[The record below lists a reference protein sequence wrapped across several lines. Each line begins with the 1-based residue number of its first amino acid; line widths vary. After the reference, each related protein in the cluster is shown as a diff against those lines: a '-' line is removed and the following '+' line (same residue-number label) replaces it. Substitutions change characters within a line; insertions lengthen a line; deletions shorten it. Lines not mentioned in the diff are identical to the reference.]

1 MVYRHTNDAYPL
13 WETFE
18 PLRHFQVD
26 ENAGRITMTVT
37 CLGRKASLKMIESAA
52 LVELSGALAATNR
65 YFEAPFARSPARSSS
80 SPKSWL
86 LDQLEPRTRKVISMP
101 S

>member
-1 MVYRHTNDAYPL
+1 VQHFADMARAESGCEIWQQDFLKLDLPDITVSMVYRHTNDAYPL

-26 ENAGRITMTVT
+26 ENAERITMTVT
-37 CLGRKASLKMIESAA
+37 CLGRKASSKMIESAA

-65 YFEAPFARSPARSSS
+65 
-80 SPKSWL
+80 
-86 LDQLEPRTRKVISMP
+86 
-101 S
+101 